1 MDTLVDLLIDVAHHL
16 NKKAEQRVEKA
27 FVKDIKKVTGKTNLL
42 FHVAEAAVD
51 HPDGTIREVIFP
63 VVSEQ
68 TLHDLVKEYRAS
80 GSAYQ
85 QKVQNAMR
93 GPYSRRVYAFS

>member
-1 MDTLVDLLIDVAHHL
+1 M
-16 NKKAEQRVEKA
+16 EKA

-51 HPDGTIREVIFP
+51 QPDGTIREVIFP

-68 TLHDLVKEYRAS
+68 TLRDLVKEYRAS
-80 GSAYQ
+80 GAAYQ
-85 QKVQNAMR
+85 QRCRTRCAVPTADITDAWFL
-93 GPYSRRVYAFS
+93 SF